1 MLICWLVRDWGF
13 LCAVHVSS
21 RCTDTGGTE
30 SECTESSGRG
40 GEGTAA
46 LEGNC
51 GGPHPAAPRLCLPG
65 VALLPEPG
73 ALLPYVSNERSQL
86 EHLHQYGKQSC
97 AAETITCWLVIN
109 VDFPRL

>member
-1 MLICWLVRDWGF
+1 M
-13 LCAVHVSS
+13 SS

-30 SECTESSGRG
+30 SECAESSGRG

-51 GGPHPAAPRLCLPG
+51 RGAHPAAPRLCLPG

-73 ALLPYVSNERSQL
+73 ALLPYVSIKGLNVNICTNLANNREQL
-86 EHLHQYGKQSC
+86 SGAISVGMSY
-97 AAETITCWLVIN
+97 IFI
-109 VDFPRL
+109 DFTGIIYVF

>member
-1 MLICWLVRDWGF
+1 M
-13 LCAVHVSS
+13 SS

-30 SECTESSGRG
+30 SECTEPSGRG

-51 GGPHPAAPRLCLPG
+51 KGPHPAAPRLCLPG

-73 ALLPYVSNERSQL
+73 ALLPYVSNETAQL
-86 EHLHQYGKQSC
+86 KHDSLSFFGNYFSLACHK
-97 AAETITCWLVIN
+97 VIYLGA
-109 VDFPRL
+109 DLTS

>member
-1 MLICWLVRDWGF
+1 MSIKAFAGPLLMSVCWPVRAKGF
-13 LCAVHVSS
+13 LYPVRVPS
-21 RCTDTGGTE
+21 RCTDIGGTE

-51 GGPHPAAPRLCLPG
+51 RGSHPAAPRLCLQG

-73 ALLPYVSNERSQL
+73 ALLSYVSN
-86 EHLHQYGKQSC
+86 
-97 AAETITCWLVIN
+97 
-109 VDFPRL
+109 

>member
-1 MLICWLVRDWGF
+1 MLICCQVCDWGF
-13 LCAVHVSS
+13 ISAVCVSS

-51 GGPHPAAPRLCLPG
+51 RGSHPAAPRLCLSG

-73 ALLPYVSNERSQL
+73 ALLPYVSNERS
-86 EHLHQYGKQSC
+86 
-97 AAETITCWLVIN
+97 
-109 VDFPRL
+109 